1 MLSFSPDFAFVGGAA
16 ACPAKAGTRIGISVS
31 CEKTGTGVDGI
42 YNSSRSIQKGGK
54 RGAFNGKTKK

>member
-1 MLSFSPDFAFVGGAA
+1 MFSCSSNFAFVIGAA
-16 ACPAKAGTRIGISVS
+16 ACPAKAGTGIGISVS
-31 CEKTGTGVDGI
+31 REKTSTGVDGI